1 MPDFVFMFAGH
12 GSQYYNMGAMLYHS
26 NVFFRNTI
34 LHLDKE
40 VRNHTGSSVVEYLY
54 GSRYNG
60 EGIFDDIR
68 YTNPAL
74 FMVQYA
80 LARLLQEELKVRPD
94 YVIGSCVGE
103 MVAAAV
109 SGMVSPAEMLTAMI
123 DQARIIE
130 RLCTKGGM
138 ISILADPALYE
149 QEPLLYENTTLAAI
163 DGKGHFTLSADD
175 RTLLALR
182 LWLDSHEVS
191 YSQLPVRYPFHS
203 PLMEPARGPI
213 IRIMQQLRYGAPE
226 ATFISGIQSGPVY
239 QVDADYF
246 WDVVREPIAFS
257 AAIERLENAGP
268 CFYIDCSPSGT
279 CSNLLTKTL
288 SPASSSVK
296 QVIMSP
302 FGQEIKHLQALLQ
315 KRQAYSL

>member
-1 MPDFVFMFAGH
+1 MPDFVFMFSGH

-40 VRNHTGSSVVEYLY
+40 VRNHTGTSVVEYLY
-54 GSRYNG
+54 GNRLNG
-60 EGIFDDIR
+60 EGVFDDIR

-80 LARLLQEELKVRPD
+80 LSRLLQEEFKIRPD
-94 YVIGSCVGE
+94 YVVGSNVGE

-109 SGMVSPAEMLTAMI
+109 SGMASPTEMLTAMI
-123 DQARIIE
+123 DQARMIE
-130 RLCTKGGM
+130 RLCSKGGM
-138 ISILADPALYE
+138 ISILTDPAIYE
-149 QEPLLYENTTLAAI
+149 QEPLLYENTTLAAV
-163 DGKGHFTLSADD
+163 DHKGLFTLSADD
-175 RTLLALR
+175 RTLLAVR
-182 LWLDSHEVS
+182 LWLDSHDIS
-191 YSQLPVRYPFHS
+191 YNQLPVRFPFHS
-203 PLMEPARGPI
+203 PLMEPARAPL

-226 ATFISGIQSGPVY
+226 ATFVSGIQSTPMY

-246 WDVVREPIAFS
+246 WDVLRQPVAFS

-268 CFYIDCSPSGT
+268 CFYIDCSPSGS
-279 CSNLLTKTL
+279 CSNLLTKIL
-288 SPASSSVK
+288 PPASSSVK

-302 FGQEIKHLQALLQ
+302 FGQEVKHLQALLQ
-315 KRQAYSL
+315 KRQAYSF